1 MKHILITT
9 IAAVLLVG
17 CGESPKDIWEAAK
30 QGNLEA
36 VKQHLAD
43 GADVNAKDKY
53 GLTPLHHAAWQGR
66 NEIVELLIANGAD
79 VNAKDVDGGTPLH
92 EAASDGRKEVVELLI
107 DNGADVNVK
116 DDRGMTPLDWAEGV
130 SRRDLPEVKASKK
143 GIADLLRKHG
153 AKTSGELK
161 AEGN

>member
-9 IAAVLLVG
+9 LAAVVLVG

-53 GLTPLHHAAWQGR
+53 GLTPLHYAAWQGR
-66 NEIVELLIANGAD
+66 NEIVELLTANGAD

-153 AKTSGELK
+153 GKTGKELK
-161 AEGN
+161 AEGK